1 MFTKVMTMFGLML
14 ALNGVADDDG
24 AIVNILVSVIGV
36 DGVLETWTTVVARV

>member
-1 MFTKVMTMFGLML
+1 MIMFGLML

-24 AIVNILVSVIGV
+24 AIVNILVSGV